1 MTRLAVL
8 LAVLAL
14 LCAGV
19 TAALLTVP
27 ERLPPQLSALA
38 PAARDTGRIDRLAA
52 ELEQVRRSVQA
63 QEKAAAELRA
73 QQQQIA
79 DQLAG
84 LRTQVQQLQAQAE
97 ATGSVQKPTAR
108 PARRRAR
115 P

>member
-1 MTRLAVL
+1 MDRLAV
-8 LAVLAL
+8 
-14 LCAGV
+14 
-19 TAALLTVP
+19 
-27 ERLPPQLSALA
+27 
-38 PAARDTGRIDRLAA
+38 
-52 ELEQVRRSVQA
+52 ELEQVRRSVRE